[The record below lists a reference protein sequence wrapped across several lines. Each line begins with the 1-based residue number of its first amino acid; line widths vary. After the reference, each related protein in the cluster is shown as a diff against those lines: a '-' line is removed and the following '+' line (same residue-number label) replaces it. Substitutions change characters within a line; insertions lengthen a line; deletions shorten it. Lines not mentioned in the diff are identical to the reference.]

1 MSSRGFPVLF
11 LLATSLVLSCPAGS
25 ADIIELK
32 DGGGK
37 MDGKIVN
44 EDDTHVTVKLK
55 TGGTSTFP
63 KAWIK
68 NIVKSDIRE
77 EDLYTKQDMYFS
89 KVNGIKPDDASA
101 QLQLAKWC
109 YDNATPENGLFE
121 MADRHYRIAKE
132 LDPKLAEKAGKDL
145 AAVQEK
151 ESEKLF
157 AVAETEYKWGEYY
170 KAEQLAR
177 SVISLYPDSSYSGKS
192 RGLIVKI
199 WGSSRA
205 SKVFDNSQELPEIV
219 FAAEEMQSILSRM
232 GTDECKQA
240 YFIKCINRGID
251 YEARAEEVDKDRKS
265 GYYVAAIA
273 CYDIVAA
280 SSGGQVRKT
289 ADSKAR
295 DAIKRF
301 FDTKPEPFSDA
312 RYALMTGY
320 MIRMQD
326 QSYISDLSGRY
337 FKQGEDLL
345 KKARRLKQPQKG
357 EKAKAAYFCFSIA
370 NDFSKNG
377 KIKQDSFENMVE
389 CQRLERARK

>member
-1 MSSRGFPVLF
+1 MSSRGFPVLV
-11 LLATSLVLSCPAGS
+11 LLAASLVLSCPSGS
-25 ADIIELK
+25 ADVIELK
-32 DGGGK
+32 DGVGK

-44 EDDTHVTVKLK
+44 ESDTHVTVKLK
-55 TGGTSTFP
+55 AGGTSTFP

-68 NIVKSDIRE
+68 NVVRSDIRE
-77 EDLYTKQDMYFS
+77 EDLYTKQDIYFL

-145 AAVQEK
+145 AVVQEK
-151 ESEKLF
+151 EAEKLF

-170 KAEQLAR
+170 KAEQLAK
-177 SVISLYPDSSYSGKS
+177 SVIFLYPDSSYAGRS
-192 RGLIVKI
+192 RGLITKI
-199 WGSSRA
+199 WGNSRA
-205 SKVFDNSQELPEIV
+205 SKVLENSQELPEIV
-219 FAAEEMQSILSRM
+219 FAAEEMQSVLSHV

-251 YEARAEEVDKDRKS
+251 YEERAEEVDKDRKG
-265 GYYVAAIA
+265 GYYIAAVA

-280 SSGGQVRKT
+280 SSGGQVRKM

-301 FDTKPEPFSDA
+301 FDTRPEPSGDA
-312 RYALMTGY
+312 RHALITGY
-320 MIRMQD
+320 MLRMQD
-326 QSYISDLSGRY
+326 RSYISDLSGRY

-345 KKARRLKQPQKG
+345 KKAGRLKQPEKG
-357 EKAKAAYFCFSIA
+357 EKAKTAYFCFSIA
-370 NDFSKNG
+370 NDFSKDVQ
-377 KIKQDSFENMVE
+377 IKQDSFENMVE